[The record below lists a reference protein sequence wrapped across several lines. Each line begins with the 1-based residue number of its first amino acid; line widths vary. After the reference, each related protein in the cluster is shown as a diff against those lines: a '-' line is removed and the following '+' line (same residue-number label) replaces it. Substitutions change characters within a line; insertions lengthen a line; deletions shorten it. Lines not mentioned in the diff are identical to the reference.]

1 MAVRRRVFLIL
12 MSMFFPLMSSASG
25 SQEACRLTVFEF
37 LLPVSHIASA
47 YTHYT
52 SASGSP
58 FSSTLGSACSKR
70 STLGSVRCA
79 TKPHMSA
86 ITDKALLFSVGG
98 QSLFFLWV
106 ASPEGGVAL
115 GHVHRVR
122 HTEADLR
129 IFSQFWQA

>member
-12 MSMFFPLMSSASG
+12 MSMLFPLMSSASG

-79 TKPHMSA
+79 TKPQMSA
-86 ITDKALLFSVGG
+86 ITDKALLSSVGG
-98 QSLFFLWV
+98 QSLFFCGWPVPREAWHLFAHSLAHPLLNHQQH
-106 ASPEGGVAL
+106 ASS
-115 GHVHRVR
+115 
-122 HTEADLR
+122 
-129 IFSQFWQA
+129 I